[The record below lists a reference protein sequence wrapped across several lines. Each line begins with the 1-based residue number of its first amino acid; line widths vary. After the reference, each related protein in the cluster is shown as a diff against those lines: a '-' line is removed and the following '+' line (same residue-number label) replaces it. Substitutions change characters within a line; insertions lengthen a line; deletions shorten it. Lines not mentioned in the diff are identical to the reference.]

1 MQIGLHLSLGQANM
15 NPDRDNKQPSWAAPR
30 MGSAA
35 EAGVADQYTVATAP
49 PAPESSILQFLVSAA
64 QLDFTAVRQWVE
76 RRGLHPDATVG
87 AKPTAICYAA
97 AKGDSCLMSY
107 LLGNGASVDSEDGM
121 GMTPLHYAAMGGD
134 PVCVS
139 MLVAHGAQLNRE
151 TLHGKT
157 PLALSRSRPNTS
169 ECSDLLERY
178 GACLSE
184 QPPGPRMF
192 H

>member
-1 MQIGLHLSLGQANM
+1 M
-15 NPDRDNKQPSWAAPR
+15 NPDRDNKRPPWAAPR
-30 MGSAA
+30 VGSAA
-35 EAGVADQYTVATAP
+35 EAGVADQRTEPASP
-49 PAPESSILQFLVSAA
+49 PLPESSVLQFLMSAA

-76 RRGLHPDATVG
+76 RRGLHPDTTVG

-97 AKGDSCLMSY
+97 VKGDSRLMSY
-107 LLGNGASVDSEDGM
+107 LLGNGARVDTEDGM

-139 MLVAHGAQLNRE
+139 MLVAHGARLNKE
-151 TLHGKT
+151 TLRGKT
-157 PLALSRSRPNTS
+157 PLAISISCPQAG

>member
-1 MQIGLHLSLGQANM
+1 MQIGFQLSLGQANM

-49 PAPESSILQFLVSAA
+49 PASESSILQFLVSAA
-64 QLDFTAVRQWVE
+64 QLDFAAVRRWVE
-76 RRGLHPDATVG
+76 RKGLHPDATVG
-87 AKPTAICYAA
+87 AKPTAVCYAA
-97 AKGDSCLMSY
+97 VGGDARLMSY
-107 LLGNGASVDSEDGM
+107 LLSNGASVDIEDGM
-121 GMTPLHYAAMGGD
+121 GMTPLHYAALGGD

-139 MLVAHGAQLNRE
+139 MLVAHGARLNKE

-157 PLALSRSRPNTS
+157 PLAISRSRPDTS
-169 ECSDLLERY
+169 ECSELLERY
-178 GACLSE
+178 GAFLSE

>member
-1 MQIGLHLSLGQANM
+1 MI
-15 NPDRDNKQPSWAAPR
+15 PDRGDKQPPWFGPCV
-30 MGSAA
+30 GSAA
-35 EAGVADQYTVATAP
+35 EAGVADQYAVSTSP
-49 PAPESSILQFLVSAA
+49 PAPESSVLQFLASAA
-64 QLDFTAVRQWVE
+64 RLDFAAVRQWVE
-76 RRGLHPDATVG
+76 RKGLHPDATVG

-97 AKGDSCLMSY
+97 IKGDSCLMSY
-107 LLGNGASVDSEDGM
+107 LLSNGASVDAEDGM

-139 MLVAHGAQLNRE
+139 MLVAHGAQLNKE

-157 PLALSRSRPNTS
+157 PLAISKSRPNTS
-169 ECSDLLERY
+169 ESRDLLERY
-178 GACLSE
+178 GARLSG